1 MDKTTP
7 FSDAL
12 NVAPSEREQ
21 TEINILRESNS
32 KLKLE
37 LLKLKEKLKKI
48 REEAECN

>member
-1 MDKTTP
+1 MEKTTP

-21 TEINILRESNS
+21 TEINILRESNRT
-32 KLKLE
+32 LKLE

-48 REEAECN
+48 KQEAECN

>member
-21 TEINILRESNS
+21 TEINILRESNRT
-32 KLKLE
+32 LKLE

-48 REEAECN
+48 KQEAECN

>member
-21 TEINILRESNS
+21 TEINILRESNRT
-32 KLKLE
+32 LKLE